1 MQGYSLSQDTKQTT
15 CDVLGN
21 LCSKV
26 DVKDAVFLNKLE
38 EENKVEI
45 YIYIYIYIYS
55 VLFSRSVMSNS
66 LQTHELQ
73 HARPPCPSPTP
84 RVHPNPCPLSR

>member
-45 YIYIYIYIYS
+45 YIYIYIYIFCS
-55 VLFSRSVMSNS
+55 VQSFSRVQ
-66 LQTHELQ
+66 LF
-73 HARPPCPSPTP
+73 A
-84 RVHPNPCPLSR
+84 NP

>member
-1 MQGYSLSQDTKQTT
+1 MQGYSLSQDTEQTT

-38 EENKVEI
+38 EENKVENL
-45 YIYIYIYIYS
+45 YIYIYI
-55 VLFSRSVMSNS
+55 
-66 LQTHELQ
+66 
-73 HARPPCPSPTP
+73 
-84 RVHPNPCPLSR
+84 